1 MKVDEVPEKGFE
13 PVSWKSWV
21 KGGHLEKCFFFGFF
35 GFDVKT
41 LKINKLAARFWEKE
55 KATVELTDRFPKF
68 CFESDYCRELG

>member
-1 MKVDEVPEKGFE
+1 M
-13 PVSWKSWV
+13 
-21 KGGHLEKCFFFGFF
+21 FFFGFF
-35 GFDVKT
+35 GFDMKP